1 MTGHTAQGR
10 KRKGEKKK
18 KNRAYKR
25 KKEWIDKTQRQ
36 MIKVKLNRGNTQ
48 KPHTVTLRKRKEE
61 GKKEYKEE
69 PKKGEQS
76 NHKQTNK

>member
-1 MTGHTAQGR
+1 
-10 KRKGEKKK
+10 
-18 KNRAYKR
+18 
-25 KKEWIDKTQRQ
+25 

-69 PKKGEQS
+69 PKKREQS
-76 NHKQTNK
+76 NHKQTHK

>member
-1 MTGHTAQGR
+1 
-10 KRKGEKKK
+10 
-18 KNRAYKR
+18 
-25 KKEWIDKTQRQ
+25 

-76 NHKQTNK
+76 NHKQTHK